1 MVRNKN
7 KRLNYDLKNDQM
19 HESRLDL
26 ATLHYTRWVF
36 YLGER
41 QLPSYVPAF
50 NQPFFI
56 VSIYERS
63 GPEFTKHLLIPLN

>member
-1 MVRNKN
+1 M
-7 KRLNYDLKNDQM
+7 Y
-19 HESRLDL
+19 ESRLDL

-41 QLPSYVPAF
+41 QLPRYVQA
-50 NQPFFI
+50 NDQPFFV

-63 GPEFTKHLLIPLN
+63 GPEFTKHLLIQLN